1 MVVVVNMVRI
11 SYLLGTVYHTGGD
24 ITASTEMTY
33 DEFVRDIH
41 GIILTEQGNCPVSSL
56 LQMLQGKWKFQI
68 LYEICIKDPIRYGEL
83 KRVIPGITSTMLS
96 ASLKDLERDGLVTRR
111 HYEEIPPRVEYS
123 LTQKGTD
130 LMPVFYEMAR
140 WGLRYVP

>member
-1 MVVVVNMVRI
+1 MVVIVNMVRI

-24 ITASTEMTY
+24 ITASTELTY

-68 LYEICIKDPIRYGEL
+68 LYEI
-83 KRVIPGITSTMLS
+83 
-96 ASLKDLERDGLVTRR
+96 
-111 HYEEIPPRVEYS
+111 
-123 LTQKGTD
+123 
-130 LMPVFYEMAR
+130 
-140 WGLRYVP
+140 

>member
-1 MVVVVNMVRI
+1 MVVIVNMVRI

-24 ITASTEMTY
+24 ITASTELTY

-96 ASLKDLERDGLVTRR
+96 ASLKDLERIRETGIYGVVLDDAL
-111 HYEEIPPRVEYS
+111 YEEKFRLKDAVA
-123 LTQKGTD
+123 
-130 LMPVFYEMAR
+130 MFC
-140 WGLRYVP
+140 

>member
-1 MVVVVNMVRI
+1 MVVIVNMVRI

-111 HYEEIPPRVEYS
+111 QYE
-123 LTQKGTD
+123 
-130 LMPVFYEMAR
+130 
-140 WGLRYVP
+140 

>member
-1 MVVVVNMVRI
+1 
-11 SYLLGTVYHTGGD
+11 
-24 ITASTEMTY
+24 MTY

-111 HYEEIPPRVEYS
+111 QYEEIPPRVEYS

-140 WGLRYVP
+140 WGLRHVP